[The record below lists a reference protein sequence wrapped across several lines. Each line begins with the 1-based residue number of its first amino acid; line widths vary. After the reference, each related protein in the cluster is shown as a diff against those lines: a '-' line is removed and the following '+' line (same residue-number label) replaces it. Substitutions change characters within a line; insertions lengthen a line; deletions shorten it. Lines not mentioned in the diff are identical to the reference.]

1 MQKQENKYEFF
12 FVLNNIWRLCKNS
25 FLMPSLIHQDYF
37 ILISFSFS
45 FASVHVLGIHYIK
58 KKTNRM
64 KFFNVVAFSN
74 IIYV

>member
-37 ILISFSFS
+37 ILISFSF
-45 FASVHVLGIHYIK
+45 ASVHVLYK
-58 KKTNRM
+58 LYYKKTNRM